1 MAFGVVYPD
10 VLGGITGGGRI
21 VIEDLQYA
29 VGISPTQAFINQL
42 LEIVVPLQSM
52 IDQPL
57 QVKVS
62 VRLPSRDKK
71 GNPVFMEAGKTTM
84 TIGLR
89 PGEVGVLRIPI
100 IAHPPTPAGK
110 GYRVQVSVRYRSPG
124 NSIKV
129 RPPDG
134 GPPPSVLTISPFR
147 MQVLQD
153 IAFITKRPPK
163 TTDAITATF
172 DLAPKRLPRP
182 DADSLKPKYDS
193 LWATDQIQEEEEL
206 ARARIGEA
214 RRIALGLGHPTSY
227 WELLD
232 EVKERFAERD
242 MPLHPGEVTAI
253 AKIMSYTVDE
263 APELEKQM
271 SVESTHW
278 FRTLCQVLAHDESI
292 HDLPRGE
299 LLAKYVFDAILFDA
313 IEMGFHVLQ
322 PKVKDKLGSSQERL
336 NYANRLLTWFA
347 GYGEPDLS
355 YVYLPLVLAG
365 LVVYRLVT
373 LNVRENPWILIDD
386 LTEAMQG
393 RKRLEGNEEST
404 IIFKMLDDLLEE
416 QTRNVRSQR
425 IERPT

>member
-1 MAFGVVYPD
+1 MVFGVVYPD

-21 VIEDLQYA
+21 ITEDLQYA
-29 VGISPTQAFINQL
+29 VGISPKQAFINQP
-42 LEIVVPLQSM
+42 LEVVVPLQSM

-71 GNPVFMEAGKTTM
+71 GNQVFMEAGKTTM

-100 IAHPPTPAGK
+100 AAHPPTPAGK
-110 GYRVQVSVRYRSPG
+110 GYPVQVAIRYVSPG

-147 MQVLQD
+147 LQVLRE
-153 IAFITKRPPK
+153 IEFITKSSAK
-163 TTDAITATF
+163 TTDVITATF

-182 DADSLKPKYDS
+182 DAESLKAKYDT
-193 LWATDQIQEEEEL
+193 LWASEQMKEEEKL

-214 RRIALGLGHPTSY
+214 RQIAFGLGHPTSY
-227 WELLD
+227 WDLLD
-232 EVKERFAERD
+232 EVKERFAQRN
-242 MPLHPGEVTAI
+242 MPLHPGEIAAI
-253 AKIMSYTVDE
+253 AKIMAYTVDE

-271 SVESTHW
+271 SIESTQW
-278 FRTLCQVLAHDESI
+278 FRTLCQVLAHDNSI
-292 HDLPRGE
+292 HDLPRSE

-313 IEMGFHVLQ
+313 IGMGFHVLQ
-322 PKVKDKLGSSQERL
+322 PKVKEQLGNSQERL
-336 NYANRLLTWFA
+336 NYANRMLTWFA

-355 YVYLPLVLAG
+355 FVYLPLVLAG
-365 LVVYRLVT
+365 LVVYRIVT
-373 LNVRENPWILIDD
+373 LNVRENPWVMIDD
-386 LTEAMQG
+386 LTEAMNG
-393 RKRLEGNEEST
+393 RQRLAGSEEST
-404 IIFKMLDDLLEE
+404 IIFHMLSDLLDE
-416 QTRNVRSQR
+416 QRRVVRSQR
-425 IERPT
+425 IDRPN

>member
-1 MAFGVVYPD
+1 MVFGVVYPD
-10 VLGGITGGGRI
+10 VLGGITRGGRI
-21 VIEDLQYA
+21 VTEDLQYA
-29 VGISPTQAFINQL
+29 VGISPKQAFINQP
-42 LEIVVPLQSM
+42 LEVIVPLQSM

-62 VRLPSRDKK
+62 IQLPKRDKK
-71 GNPVFMEAGKTTM
+71 GNPVFMEAGKTSM
-84 TIGLR
+84 TLGLG
-89 PGEVGVLRIPI
+89 PGEVGMLRIPI
-100 IAHPPTPAGK
+100 TAHPPSPAGK
-110 GYRVQVSVRYRSPG
+110 AYPIQVAVRSRSAG

-147 MQVLQD
+147 LQ
-153 IAFITKRPPK
+153 ALQGVEFITKGSPK
-163 TTDAITATF
+163 TPDIITATF

-182 DADSLKPKYDS
+182 DAASLQPKYDT
-193 LWATDQIQEEEEL
+193 LWASEQMKQEEEL

-227 WELLD
+227 WDLLD

-242 MPLHPGEVTAI
+242 MPLHPGEAAAI
-253 AKIMSYTVDE
+253 AKIMAYTVDE
-263 APELEKQM
+263 APELEKQI
-271 SVESTHW
+271 SVESTQW

-313 IEMGFHVLQ
+313 VGMGFHVLQ
-322 PKVKDKLGSSQERL
+322 PKVKETLGDAQERL

-355 YVYLPLVLAG
+355 YVYLPLVLSG

-386 LTEAMQG
+386 LTEAMKG
-393 RKRLEGNEEST
+393 RRRLRGSEEAT
-404 IIFKMLDDLLEE
+404 IIFQMLNTLLEE
-416 QTRNVRSQR
+416 QTRIVRSQR
-425 IERPT
+425 IERP